1 MGRPKASL
9 VVRGRTLLERA
20 LDAAAHHPTVVVVG
34 SLPTSAQELLEE
46 RARTSDV
53 RVIVND
59 APELGMSR
67 SLALADAAVPDRSR
81 ALAVLLLDTPF
92 VDARILAR
100 VAAARGESDVAYPV
114 RDGVQGHPV
123 IFGPRAREFIAALAA
138 GDTLRR
144 LRDDSRLRRVRV
156 ALEDD
161 APFVDVDTP
170 EDFTAL
176 A

>member
-1 MGRPKASL
+1 MGRPKVSL
-9 VVRGRTLLERA
+9 IVRGRTLLERA

-34 SLPTSAQELLEE
+34 SLPTSAHELLEE

-59 APELGMSR
+59 APEFGMSR
-67 SLALADAAVPDRSR
+67 SLSLADAAVPDRSH
-81 ALAVLLLDTPF
+81 ALAVLLVDTPF
-92 VDARILAR
+92 VDAHILAR
-100 VAAARGESDVAYPV
+100 VAAARAESDVAYPV
-114 RDGVQGHPV
+114 RDGVPGHPV

-144 LRDDSRLRRVRV
+144 LRDDPRLRRVRV